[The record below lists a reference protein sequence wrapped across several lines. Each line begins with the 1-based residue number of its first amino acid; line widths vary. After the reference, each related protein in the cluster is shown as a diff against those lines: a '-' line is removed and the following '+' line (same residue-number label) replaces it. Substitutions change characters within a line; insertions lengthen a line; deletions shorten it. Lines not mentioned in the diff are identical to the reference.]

1 MSVSWLVADPSAHL
15 RHLLRAVLMRTSSLA
30 LCVCFE
36 LGSAALLGHAT
47 APRSTSRLAASV
59 DMKLAD
65 DGVLG
70 VGVIGAGRIG
80 LVHLEALSRCESA
93 KAVIISNPTVSKAEA
108 AAAKFKLDQFT
119 GDAMEVIN
127 NPEVEAVW
135 ICSPSQFHADQI
147 KACAAAGKHVFC
159 GAPPAPH
166 RRSHAVLS
174 TAPA

>member
-1 MSVSWLVADPSAHL
+1 MLASLLPSAMCYAPAV
-15 RHLLRAVLMRTSSLA
+15 RSAPAVQRAP
-30 LCVCFE
+30 
-36 LGSAALLGHAT
+36 AAA
-47 APRSTSRLAASV
+47 
-59 DMKLAD
+59 MKITGPDA

-174 TAPA
+174 TAPV